1 MIWLYILIFIISCLA
16 LVRSGA
22 WVTRSLT
29 GIAQFL
35 GWREFILASVL
46 MAFFTSLPELFIGV
60 TAAFAQKPQ
69 LALGVII
76 GSNIITLTFIIGVG
90 TLLAGELKFE
100 SKTLQKSS
108 FYAGIY
114 GLLPLLLMFDGYL
127 SRADGV
133 ILLLA
138 LAFYF
143 FQLFSHEE
151 RFSRI
156 FANHLKD
163 GWVSL
168 RKFLKDLA
176 VFGGGITLLLLSA
189 QGIVFSA
196 SKIALSFN
204 LSLVI
209 IGAIF
214 VAIGTSIPE
223 IVFEIK
229 AISMGHKKMILGNA
243 MGSVVINS
251 TLILGLMALIS
262 PFQVS
267 NFSPYLIGFIFI
279 IITSFFFVI
288 FSQTD
293 RKITSREAIFLIGIY
308 FSFVVFELL
317 LG

>member
-1 MIWLYILIFIISCLA
+1 MIWLYILIFIISCLF
-16 LVRSGA
+16 LVRSGV

-76 GSNIITLTFIIGVG
+76 GSNIIALTFIIGMG

-100 SKTLQKSS
+100 EKTLQKSS

-114 GLLPLLLMFDGYL
+114 GLLPLLLMFDGYI

-156 FANHLKD
+156 FTNHLKD
-163 GWVSL
+163 GWTPL
-168 RKFLKDLA
+168 KRFLKDLV
-176 VFGGGITLLLLSA
+176 VFGGGIALLLLSA

-204 LSLVI
+204 LSLVV

-223 IVFEIK
+223 IAFEVK
-229 AISMGHKKMILGNA
+229 AISMGHKK
-243 MGSVVINS
+243 
-251 TLILGLMALIS
+251 
-262 PFQVS
+262 
-267 NFSPYLIGFIFI
+267 
-279 IITSFFFVI
+279 
-288 FSQTD
+288 
-293 RKITSREAIFLIGIY
+293 
-308 FSFVVFELL
+308 
-317 LG
+317 